1 AEPFATSAV
10 RTYSDTHRRG
20 RTAAQLLLATLY
32 VHTGEPNG
40 IELAQQAIQAVST
53 LQSTALRRDWLI
65 PLATTLETRPGNDT
79 TELARTAR
87 HLTTTPT

>member
-1 AEPFATSAV
+1 
-10 RTYSDTHRRG
+10 RRG